1 MPGIVAFPAAGPHVQ
16 GANRFKGRS
25 SRPTIPAVTLDRRHT
40 ESGVPAAGSPTGTPV
55 PVRVP
60 VDRVIRV
67 MWWLIAGLIAATFAA
82 QVWHKLAAE
91 ENTVIN
97 LFDSDQKLNFPTSMK
112 LALMLG
118 ATLLF
123 LLVGLGA
130 AVRHDRVR
138 WMGIGALFALVTLDE
153 LTYMHQRIS
162 DAFHTWFGASGA
174 LRFAWIVI
182 YVPALAVIAFVYFP
196 WWRALPRH
204 LRNGLLWA
212 ALLFAGGSAGMELA
226 KGVLYDEHDWGLK
239 FGLVA
244 ALSDSLELLGLGILV
259 AMLLREV
266 ATSPRAV
273 TIGFD
278 RD

>member
-1 MPGIVAFPAAGPHVQ
+1 MTPD
-16 GANRFKGRS
+16 R
-25 SRPTIPAVTLDRRHT
+25 RPT
-40 ESGVPAAGSPTGTPV
+40 ESDAPVAGSPAGAPAR
-55 PVRVP
+55 VRLR

-67 MWWLIAGLIAATFAA
+67 MWWLVAFLIVATFAA
-82 QVWHKLAAE
+82 QAAHRLSGDDS
-91 ENTVIN
+91 TAVN
-97 LFDSDQKLNFPTSMK
+97 LFDSDQKLNFPTTMK

-118 ATLLF
+118 VTLLF
-123 LLVGLGA
+123 LVVALGTA
-130 AVRHDRVR
+130 RRHDRIR
-138 WMGIGALFALVTLDE
+138 WTGLGALFALVTLDE

-162 DAFHTWFGASGA
+162 DAFHNWFGASGV
-174 LRFAWIVI
+174 LRFAWIVV
-182 YVPALAVIAFVYFP
+182 YVPALAVVAFVYFP
-196 WWRALPRH
+196 WWRVLPHH

-212 ALLFAGGSAGMELA
+212 ALLFAGGSAGIELA
-226 KGVLYDEHDWGLK
+226 KGALYDEHHWHLK

-273 TIGFD
+273 TVDFD